1 VSLARHRNLRRLLQ
15 PRHVAVIGGRE
26 AETVAGECARIGYRG
41 PVWPVNPHRESIGGH
56 RCFRAVEDLPQ
67 APDAAFVAVP
77 REAAIDTV
85 AQLSAIG
92 AGGVVCHTA
101 GFSETGAEGAGLE
114 AALVAAAG
122 DLALIGPNC
131 YGVINYLDRAA
142 LWPFAHGGACPGY
155 GAAIV
160 TQSGM
165 LSSDLTM
172 SQRSVP
178 FAFMASI
185 GNQSVVTMADCIDAF
200 GDFGGVRA
208 IGLHIEEIPD
218 VARFSAVV
226 RKAVAAGV
234 PVVALRTG
242 VSEIGARLTAS
253 HTGALSGADDLYQ
266 ALFDRLGVIR
276 VSTPADLL
284 ETLKFLCVAG
294 VPGGDRVA
302 ALTCSGGAAAMLAD
316 YAQGVGLRFP
326 PPSRRTAARLAQCL
340 PHTATVSN
348 PLDYTT
354 PIWGI
359 PERVRPVF
367 EAMLADPCDVA
378 LMVQDYPL
386 EGLDESKG
394 SYLSDA
400 RSFIAAA
407 RSAGV
412 PAAVCSTLPEN
423 LDRTTR
429 EMLVAEGVAP
439 MQGIREALDAIA
451 GAVRHGRSR
460 KRMRDEA
467 HAAEAGSGGGAGWR
481 DASAGSG
488 SDAGRGNTVRVGD
501 TVGTEVG
508 TDAVPPIGAEGAFG
522 AEAEAAE
529 HVGANAGMVA
539 GPRTGV
545 RAKAVTG
552 IRIGA
557 ETEVRVDEG
566 AAMQGGADA
575 EVEVGAVAHHAG
587 IGPTVRNVDEHE
599 AKRWLQG
606 VGIPIPAGCVT
617 NAHEAPEIAARLGF
631 PVAVKFVSEHLL
643 HKTEAGAVALGVSS
657 PTEVEAA
664 VARIGARA
672 RGSNAE
678 TAADRFLVERMIG
691 PPLAEL
697 LVGVRTDP
705 RFGLA
710 MTLASG
716 GVLTEL
722 VADAVTL
729 LLPASWAELEEALAR
744 LRISRRLDGFRGAPP
759 ANRTV
764 IVDALSRLASHLCR
778 EDNDVVEIEVNPLFV
793 LPDRVCAVDA
803 LMRRPRPV
811 RIPLEIGGG

>member
-1 VSLARHRNLRRLLQ
+1 MAHEAGTRMNPARRRNLRRLLK

-41 PVWPVNPHRESIGGH
+41 PVWPVNPRRESIGGH

-85 AQLSAIG
+85 ARLAAMG
-92 AGGVVCHTA
+92 AGGAVCHTA
-101 GFSETGAEGAGLE
+101 GFAETGAEGARLE

-165 LSSDLTM
+165 LASDLTM

-185 GNQSVVTMADCIDAF
+185 GNQSVVTLADCVDVF
-200 GDFGGVRA
+200 GGYRGVRA
-208 IGLHIEEIPD
+208 VGLHIEEIPD
-218 VARFSAVV
+218 VAEFSAAV
-226 RKAVAAGV
+226 RKAVDAGI

-253 HTGALSGADDLYQ
+253 HTGALSGDDDLYQ

-276 VSTPADLL
+276 VSTPAQLL

-294 VPGGDRVA
+294 VPDGDRVA
-302 ALTCSGGAAAMLAD
+302 GLTCSGGAAAMLAD
-316 YAQGVGLRFP
+316 YAQVVGIRFP
-326 PPSRRTAARLAQCL
+326 PPSGRTAGRLARCL

-354 PIWGI
+354 PIWGM
-359 PERVRPVF
+359 PEHVRPVF
-367 EAMLADPCDVA
+367 ETMFEDPFDVA
-378 LMVQDYPL
+378 VIVQDYPL
-386 EGLDESKG
+386 EGLDESKH

-400 RSFIAAA
+400 REFVAATRA
-407 RSAGV
+407 AGI

-423 LDRTTR
+423 IDRATR
-429 EMLVAEGVAP
+429 EMLIAEGVAP
-439 MQGIREALDAIA
+439 MQGLREALDAIA
-451 GAVRHGRSR
+451 GAVWHGRR
-460 KRMRDEA
+460 RQRMRGDAGPAGAEA
-467 HAAEAGSGGGAGWR
+467 GAAPPIGAGCAFGTAAEAGDRVEAEAGAAAGAGVGVR
-481 DASAGSG
+481 AG
-488 SDAGRGNTVRVGD
+488 A
-501 TVGTEVG
+501 
-508 TDAVPPIGAEGAFG
+508 G
-522 AEAEAAE
+522 AEAEA
-529 HVGANAGMVA
+529 
-539 GPRTGV
+539 
-545 RAKAVTG
+545 
-552 IRIGA
+552 
-557 ETEVRVDEG
+557 G
-566 AAMQGGADA
+566 AAARF
-575 EVEVGAVAHHAG
+575 AG
-587 IGPTVRNVDEHE
+587 TGPVTSVDEHR
-599 AKRWLQG
+599 AKRWLHG

-617 NAHEAPEIAARLGF
+617 GARDAPEAAASIGF
-631 PVAVKFVSEHLL
+631 PVAVKLVSEHLP

-657 PTEVEAA
+657 PAEVEAA
-664 VARIGARA
+664 VARIRA
-672 RGSNAE
+672 GVRRFDAGTS
-678 TAADRFLVERMIG
+678 ADRFLVERMVE

-722 VADAVTL
+722 VADAVTI
-729 LLPASWAELEEALAR
+729 LLPASRADLEEALRR
-744 LRISRRLDGFRGAPP
+744 LRMSRLLDGLRGAAP
-759 ANRTV
+759 ANRAV
-764 IVDALSRLASHLCR
+764 VVDALSRLASRLCR
-778 EDNDVVEIEVNPLFV
+778 KDNDVVEVEVNPLFV
-793 LPDRVCAVDA
+793 LTDRVCAVDA
-803 LMRRPRPV
+803 LMRV
-811 RIPLEIGGG
+811 RGE

>member
-1 VSLARHRNLRRLLQ
+1 MNPARRRNLRRLLK

-41 PVWPVNPHRESIGGH
+41 PVWPVNPRRESIGGH

-67 APDAAFVAVP
+67 APDATFVAVP

-85 AQLSAIG
+85 ARLAAMG
-92 AGGVVCHTA
+92 AGGAVCHTA
-101 GFSETGAEGAGLE
+101 GFAETGPEGARLE
-114 AALVAAAG
+114 AALVEAAG

-142 LWPFAHGGACPGY
+142 LWPFAHGGSCPGY

-185 GNQSVVTMADCIDAF
+185 GNQSVVTLADCIDVFAEL
-200 GDFGGVRA
+200 GGVRA
-208 IGLHIEEIPD
+208 IGLHVEEIPD
-218 VARFSAVV
+218 VARFSAAV
-226 RKAVAAGV
+226 RKAVAAQV

-242 VSEIGARLTAS
+242 VSEIGARLVAS
-253 HTGALSGADDLYQ
+253 HTGALSGADHLYQ

-276 VSTPADLL
+276 VSTPAELL
-284 ETLKFLCVAG
+284 ETLKLLCVAG

-302 ALTCSGGAAAMLAD
+302 AFTCSGGAAAMLAD
-316 YAQGVGLRFP
+316 HVQGLGLQFP
-326 PPSRRTAARLAQCL
+326 PSSERTAERLAQCL

-354 PIWGI
+354 PIWGM

-367 EAMLADPCDVA
+367 DAMLADPCDMA
-378 LMVQDYPL
+378 LIVQDYPL
-386 EGLDESKG
+386 EGLDESKD

-429 EMLVAEGVAP
+429 EMLVAAGVAP
-439 MQGIREALDAIA
+439 MQGLRETLDAIA
-451 GAVRHGRSR
+451 GAVWHGRR
-460 KRMRDEA
+460 RQRIRDEA
-467 HAAEAGSGGGAGWR
+467 RATDAEAG
-481 DASAGSG
+481 
-488 SDAGRGNTVRVGD
+488 
-501 TVGTEVG
+501 
-508 TDAVPPIGAEGAFG
+508 AVPPIGAGCAFGTEAEAGDRVEAEAGVVASAGVGVRFEVG
-522 AEAEAAE
+522 AEAEVG
-529 HVGANAGMVA
+529 VGAAARVA
-539 GPRTGV
+539 GTGS
-545 RAKAVTG
+545 VTS
-552 IRIGA
+552 
-557 ETEVRVDEG
+557 
-566 AAMQGGADA
+566 
-575 EVEVGAVAHHAG
+575 
-587 IGPTVRNVDEHE
+587 VDEHQ
-599 AKRWLQG
+599 AKRWLHG

-617 NAHEAPEIAARLGF
+617 GAREAPEAAARIGF
-631 PVAVKFVSEHLL
+631 PVAVKLVSEHLR
-643 HKTEAGAVALGVSS
+643 HKTEAGAVALGISS
-657 PTEVEAA
+657 PAEVEGA
-664 VARIGARA
+664 VARIRA
-672 RGSNAE
+672 GVRRLDAD
-678 TAADRFLVERMIG
+678 APADRFLVERMVG

-722 VADAVTL
+722 VADAVTI
-729 LLPASWAELEEALAR
+729 LLPASRVDLEEALGR
-744 LRISRRLDGFRGAPP
+744 MRISRLLDGFRGSPP

-778 EDNDVVEIEVNPLFV
+778 EDNEVEEIEVNPLFV
-793 LPDRVCAVDA
+793 LADRVCAVDA
-803 LMRRPRPV
+803 LMRV
-811 RIPLEIGGG
+811 RGV

>member
-1 VSLARHRNLRRLLQ
+1 MNPARRRNLRRLLK

-26 AETVAGECARIGYRG
+26 AETVAGECTRIGYRG
-41 PVWPVNPHRESIGGH
+41 PVWPVNPRRESIGGH

-85 AQLSAIG
+85 ARLVAMG
-92 AGGVVCHTA
+92 AGGAVCHTA
-101 GFSETGAEGAGLE
+101 GFAETGAEGARLE
-114 AALVAAAG
+114 TALVAAAG

-178 FAFMASI
+178 FAFMVSI
-185 GNQSVVTMADCIDAF
+185 GNQSVVTLADCIDILAEL
-200 GDFGGVRA
+200 DGVRA

-218 VARFSAVV
+218 VARFSAAV
-226 RKAVAAGV
+226 RKAVAAQV

-242 VSEIGARLTAS
+242 VSEIGARLVAS

-276 VSTPADLL
+276 VSTPAELL

-302 ALTCSGGAAAMLAD
+302 AFTCSGGAAAMLAD
-316 YAQGVGLRFP
+316 HLQGLDLRFP
-326 PPSRRTAARLAQCL
+326 PPSERTAERLAQCL

-367 EAMLADPCDVA
+367 DAMLADPCDIA
-378 LMVQDYPL
+378 LIVQDYPL
-386 EGLDESKG
+386 EGLDESKD

-400 RSFIAAA
+400 RSFIVAA
-407 RSAGV
+407 RAAGV

-429 EMLVAEGVAP
+429 EMLVAAGVAP
-439 MQGIREALDAIA
+439 MQGIRETLDAIA
-451 GAVRHGRSR
+451 GAVWHGRR
-460 KRMRDEA
+460 RQRIRDEA
-467 HAAEAGSGGGAGWR
+467 RAADAEAG
-481 DASAGSG
+481 
-488 SDAGRGNTVRVGD
+488 
-501 TVGTEVG
+501 
-508 TDAVPPIGAEGAFG
+508 AVPPIGAGCGFGTEAEAGDRVKAEAGAVAGAGVAVRAGTG
-522 AEAEAAE
+522 AEAEVG
-529 HVGANAGMVA
+529 VGAAARLAGT
-539 GPRTGV
+539 GP
-545 RAKAVTG
+545 VTS
-552 IRIGA
+552 
-557 ETEVRVDEG
+557 
-566 AAMQGGADA
+566 
-575 EVEVGAVAHHAG
+575 
-587 IGPTVRNVDEHE
+587 VDEHQ

-606 VGIPIPAGCVT
+606 VGIPIPTGCVT
-617 NAHEAPEIAARLGF
+617 GAREAPEAAARIGF
-631 PVAVKFVSEHLL
+631 PVAVKLMSEHLL
-643 HKTEAGAVALGVSS
+643 HKTEVGAVTLGISS
-657 PTEVEAA
+657 PVEVEAA
-664 VARIGARA
+664 VARIRA
-672 RGSNAE
+672 GVRRFDADAS
-678 TAADRFLVERMIG
+678 ADRFLVERMVG

-722 VADAVTL
+722 VADAVTI
-729 LLPASWAELEEALAR
+729 LLPASRVDLEEALGR
-744 LRISRRLDGFRGAPP
+744 LRISRLLDGFRGAAS
-759 ANRTV
+759 ANRAV
-764 IVDALSRLASHLCR
+764 IVDALSRLASRLCR
-778 EDNDVVEIEVNPLFV
+778 EDHDVVEIEVNPLFV
-793 LPDRVCAVDA
+793 LTDRVCAVDA
-803 LMRRPRPV
+803 LMRV
-811 RIPLEIGGG
+811 RGE